1 MISETKNMKINEVR
15 IIFLDKNHPIG
26 GINNATKLIDQKM
39 PGGVEYS
46 KIYLIPKVE
55 NDLI

>member
-1 MISETKNMKINEVR
+1 MKLNEVR

-26 GINNATKLIDQKM
+26 GIKNATKLIDQKM

-46 KIYLIPKVE
+46 KVYLIPKVE

>member
-1 MISETKNMKINEVR
+1 LISETKNMKINEVR

-26 GINNATKLIDQKM
+26 GIKNATKLIDQKM

-46 KIYLIPKVE
+46 KVYLIPKVE